1 VERVFPPGDPRIDEI
16 LELAEQATESGLLD
30 RQRPKWRTLVKELL
44 GGIHDSPAGAERR
57 HDLRATIEI
66 LVHITAPAELA
77 SVATSS
83 VGSGGLSIRVPE
95 ALPPGTPVELSIQ
108 LEHRPQPI
116 PVKAQVVW
124 NKPGELGVAFVD
136 IFQGDRE
143 LLEAMAVTALLG
155 ARAP

>member
-1 VERVFPPGDPRIDEI
+1 MFPPGDPRIDEI
-16 LELAEQATESGLLD
+16 LELAEQATEGGLLD
-30 RQRPKWRTLVKELL
+30 RQRPKWRTLVTQLL
-44 GGIHDSPAGAERR
+44 GSIHESTPAEGADRR
-57 HDLRATIEI
+57 RELRATIEI
-66 LVHITAPAELA
+66 LVHISAPSELA

-95 ALPPGTPVELSIQ
+95 VLPAGTPVELSIQ

-116 PVKAQVVW
+116 AVKAQVVW
-124 NKPGELGVAFVD
+124 SRAGELGVAFVD

-155 ARAP
+155 ARKL